1 MEQILEKMRRAGY
14 NRRMREIAFDTVVS
28 AAEECVKACLRLDPA
43 AERALR
49 AALAREDNPNAA
61 FALSTLLEN
70 ASVAQNE
77 GLTLCQDTGM
87 AVFFV
92 RLGQD
97 AHITGG
103 LLEEAVN
110 EGVRRGYRRYGC
122 RASVLDPVTRV
133 NTGDN
138 TPAIIHIETTAGDK
152 IELDFLPKGFGSE
165 NMTRLYML
173 TPSAGLDGVVDAVVD
188 AVKTAGSKPCPP
200 VIVGVG
206 IGGTFDKALCENGL
220 AYNGAIPR
228 RPRTE
233 MSGAHIRPRIRRA
246 GLRRRQHR
254 SRRAYRQTPH
264 AHHRPARCGQHSMQR
279 RTQGACRRLTAVAPP
294 QEEHGI

>member
-1 MEQILEKMRRAGY
+1 MEQILEKMRQAGY

-206 IGGTFDKALCENGL
+206 IGGTSEKAAEI
-220 AYNGAIPR
+220 AK
-228 RPRTE
+228 
-233 MSGAHIRPRIRRA
+233 
-246 GLRRRQHR
+246 RQHLR
-254 SRRAYRQTPH
+254 DVGVPSPDKDLAALERKCLERINALGIGVQGFGGANTALAVHIGKHPTHITALPVAVNIQCNAVRKAH
-264 AHHRPARCGQHSMQR
+264 A
-279 RTQGACRRLTAVAPP
+279 VV
-294 QEEHGI
+294 

>member
-14 NRRMREIAFDTVVS
+14 NRRMREITFESIAA
-28 AAEECVKACLRLDPA
+28 AAENCVRACLSLDPV
-43 AERALR
+43 AENELR

-61 FALSTLLEN
+61 FALSALLEN
-70 ASVAQNE
+70 ADVARKH
-77 GLTLCQDTGM
+77 GLVLCQDTGM

-97 AHITGG
+97 VHVTGG
-103 LLEEAVN
+103 LLEDAVN

-122 RASVLDPVTRV
+122 RASVLDPITRV

-138 TPAIIHIETTAGDK
+138 TPAVIHIETATGDG

-173 TPSAGLDGVVDAVVD
+173 TPSAGTDGIIDAVTD

-200 VIVGVG
+200 ITVGVG
-206 IGGTFDKALCENGL
+206 IGGTSEKAAEL
-220 AYNGAIPR
+220 AKRQHLRDVGEPSPDA
-228 RPRTE
+228 E
-233 MSGAHIRPRIRRA
+233 LAA
-246 GLRRRQHR
+246 LEKECLRRINALGIGVQGFGGKHTALAVHMAKYPTHITALPVAVNIQCNAVRK
-254 SRRAYRQTPH
+254 AH
-264 AHHRPARCGQHSMQR
+264 A
-279 RTQGACRRLTAVAPP
+279 V
-294 QEEHGI
+294 I

>member
-1 MEQILEKMRRAGY
+1 MEQILEKMRQAGY
-14 NRRMREIAFDTVVS
+14 NRRMREILFDDVVS
-28 AAEECVKACLRLDPA
+28 AAEECVQACLRLDPA
-43 AERALR
+43 AVVALR
-49 AALAREDNPNAA
+49 EALAREQNPNAA

-70 ASVAQNE
+70 ASVAE
-77 GLTLCQDTGM
+77 EKGLVLCQDTGM

-97 AHITGG
+97 VHITGG
-103 LLEEAVN
+103 LLEDAIN

-138 TPAIIHIETTAGDK
+138 TPAIIHIETACGDK

-173 TPSAGLDGVVDAVVD
+173 TPSAGTEGVINAVAD

-200 VIVGVG
+200 IIVGVG
-206 IGGTFDKALCENGL
+206 IGGTSEKAAEL
-220 AYNGAIPR
+220 AK
-228 RPRTE
+228 
-233 MSGAHIRPRIRRA
+233 
-246 GLRRRQHR
+246 RQHLR
-254 SRRAYRQTPH
+254 DVGTPSPDKDLAALERECLARINALGIGVQGFGGDNTALAVH
-264 AHHRPARCGQHSMQR
+264 IGKYPTHITALPVAVNIQCNAVRKAH
-279 RTQGACRRLTAVAPP
+279 VV
-294 QEEHGI
+294 I

>member
-1 MEQILEKMRRAGY
+1 MEQILEKMRQAGY
-14 NRRMREIAFDTVVS
+14 NRRMREILFDDVVS
-28 AAEECVKACLRLDPA
+28 AAEECVQACLRLDPA
-43 AERALR
+43 AAIALR
-49 AALAREDNPNAA
+49 EALAREQNPNAA

-70 ASVAQNE
+70 ASVAE
-77 GLTLCQDTGM
+77 GKGLVLCQDTGM

-97 AHITGG
+97 VHITGG
-103 LLEEAVN
+103 LLEDAIN

-138 TPAIIHIETTAGDK
+138 TPAIIHIETACGDK

-173 TPSAGLDGVVDAVVD
+173 TPSAGTEGVINAVVD

-200 VIVGVG
+200 IIVGVG
-206 IGGTFDKALCENGL
+206 IGGTSEKAAEL
-220 AYNGAIPR
+220 AK
-228 RPRTE
+228 
-233 MSGAHIRPRIRRA
+233 
-246 GLRRRQHR
+246 RQHLR
-254 SRRAYRQTPH
+254 DVGAPSPDKDLAALERECLARINALGIGVQGFGGDNTALAVHIGKYPTHITALPVAVNIQCNAVRK
-264 AHHRPARCGQHSMQR
+264 AH
-279 RTQGACRRLTAVAPP
+279 VV
-294 QEEHGI
+294 I

>member
-1 MEQILEKMRRAGY
+1 
-14 NRRMREIAFDTVVS
+14 MREILFDDVVS
-28 AAEECVKACLRLDPA
+28 AAEECVQACLRLDPA
-43 AERALR
+43 AVVALR
-49 AALAREDNPNAA
+49 EALAREQNPNAA

-70 ASVAQNE
+70 ASVAE
-77 GLTLCQDTGM
+77 EKGLVLCQDTGM

-97 AHITGG
+97 VHITGG
-103 LLEEAVN
+103 LLEDAIN

-138 TPAIIHIETTAGDK
+138 TPAIIHIETACGDK

-173 TPSAGLDGVVDAVVD
+173 TPSAGTEGVINAVVD

-200 VIVGVG
+200 IIVGVG
-206 IGGTFDKALCENGL
+206 IGGTSEKAAEL
-220 AYNGAIPR
+220 AK
-228 RPRTE
+228 
-233 MSGAHIRPRIRRA
+233 
-246 GLRRRQHR
+246 RQHLR
-254 SRRAYRQTPH
+254 DVGTPSPDKDLAALERECLARINALGIGVQGFGGDNTALAVH
-264 AHHRPARCGQHSMQR
+264 IGKYPTHITALPVAVNIQCNAVRKAH
-279 RTQGACRRLTAVAPP
+279 VV
-294 QEEHGI
+294 I

>member
-1 MEQILEKMRRAGY
+1 MEQILEKMRQAGY
-14 NRRMREIAFDTVVS
+14 NRRMREILFDDVVS
-28 AAEECVKACLRLDPA
+28 AAEECVQACLRLDPA
-43 AERALR
+43 AVVALR
-49 AALAREDNPNAA
+49 EALAREQNPNAA

-70 ASVAQNE
+70 ASVAE
-77 GLTLCQDTGM
+77 EKGLVLCQDTGM

-97 AHITGG
+97 VHIAGG
-103 LLEEAVN
+103 LLEDAIN

-138 TPAIIHIETTAGDK
+138 TPAIIHIETACGDK

-173 TPSAGLDGVVDAVVD
+173 TPSAGTEGVINAVAD

-200 VIVGVG
+200 IIVGVG
-206 IGGTFDKALCENGL
+206 IGGTSEKAAEL
-220 AYNGAIPR
+220 AK
-228 RPRTE
+228 
-233 MSGAHIRPRIRRA
+233 
-246 GLRRRQHR
+246 RQHLR
-254 SRRAYRQTPH
+254 DVGTPSPDKDLAALERECLARINALGIGVQGFGGDNTALAVH
-264 AHHRPARCGQHSMQR
+264 IGKYPTHITALPVAVNIQCNAVRKAH
-279 RTQGACRRLTAVAPP
+279 VV
-294 QEEHGI
+294 I

>member
-1 MEQILEKMRRAGY
+1 MEQILEKMRQAGY
-14 NRRMREIAFDTVVS
+14 NRRMREILFDDVVK
-28 AAEECVKACLRLDPA
+28 AAEECVQACLRLAPA
-43 AERALR
+43 AAVALR
-49 AALAREDNPNAA
+49 EALAHEQNPNAA

-70 ASVAQNE
+70 ASVAE
-77 GLTLCQDTGM
+77 EKGLVLCQDTGM

-97 AHITGG
+97 VHITGG
-103 LLEEAVN
+103 LLEDAIN

-138 TPAIIHIETTAGDK
+138 TPAIIHIETACGDK

-173 TPSAGLDGVVDAVVD
+173 TPSAGTEGVINAVAD

-200 VIVGVG
+200 IIVGVG
-206 IGGTFDKALCENGL
+206 IGGTSEKAAEL
-220 AYNGAIPR
+220 AK
-228 RPRTE
+228 
-233 MSGAHIRPRIRRA
+233 
-246 GLRRRQHR
+246 RQHLR
-254 SRRAYRQTPH
+254 DVGTPSPDKDLAALERECLARINALGIGVQGFGGDNTALAVH
-264 AHHRPARCGQHSMQR
+264 IGKYPTHITALPVAVNIQCNAVRKAH
-279 RTQGACRRLTAVAPP
+279 VV
-294 QEEHGI
+294 I

>member
-1 MEQILEKMRRAGY
+1 
-14 NRRMREIAFDTVVS
+14 MREILFDDVVS
-28 AAEECVKACLRLDPA
+28 AAEECVQACLRLDPA
-43 AERALR
+43 AVIALR
-49 AALAREDNPNAA
+49 EALAREQNPNAA

-70 ASVAQNE
+70 ASVAE
-77 GLTLCQDTGM
+77 EKGLVLCQDTGM

-97 AHITGG
+97 VHITGG
-103 LLEEAVN
+103 LLEDAIN

-138 TPAIIHIETTAGDK
+138 TPAIIHIETACGDK

-173 TPSAGLDGVVDAVVD
+173 TPSAGTEGVINAVVD

-200 VIVGVG
+200 IIVGVG
-206 IGGTFDKALCENGL
+206 IGGTSEKAAEL
-220 AYNGAIPR
+220 AK
-228 RPRTE
+228 
-233 MSGAHIRPRIRRA
+233 
-246 GLRRRQHR
+246 RQHLR
-254 SRRAYRQTPH
+254 DVGTPSPDKDLAALERECLARINALGIGVQGFGGDNTALAVH
-264 AHHRPARCGQHSMQR
+264 IGKYPTHITALPVAVNIQCNAVRKAH
-279 RTQGACRRLTAVAPP
+279 VV
-294 QEEHGI
+294 I

>member
-1 MEQILEKMRRAGY
+1 MEQILEKMRQAGY
-14 NRRMREIAFDTVVS
+14 NRRMREILFDDVVS
-28 AAEECVKACLRLDPA
+28 AAEKCVQACLRLDPA
-43 AERALR
+43 AAIALR
-49 AALAREDNPNAA
+49 EALAREQNPNAA

-70 ASVAQNE
+70 ASVAE
-77 GLTLCQDTGM
+77 EKGLVLCQDTGM

-97 AHITGG
+97 VHITGG
-103 LLEEAVN
+103 LLEDAIN

-138 TPAIIHIETTAGDK
+138 TPAIIHIETACGDK

-173 TPSAGLDGVVDAVVD
+173 TPSAGTEGVINAVVD

-200 VIVGVG
+200 IIVGVG
-206 IGGTFDKALCENGL
+206 IGGTSEKAAEL
-220 AYNGAIPR
+220 AK
-228 RPRTE
+228 
-233 MSGAHIRPRIRRA
+233 
-246 GLRRRQHR
+246 RQHLR
-254 SRRAYRQTPH
+254 DVGTPSPDKDLAALERECLARINALGIGVQGFGGDNTALAVH
-264 AHHRPARCGQHSMQR
+264 IGKYPTHITALPVAVNIQCNAVRKAH
-279 RTQGACRRLTAVAPP
+279 VV
-294 QEEHGI
+294 I

>member
-14 NRRMREIAFDTVVS
+14 NRRMREILFDDVVS
-28 AAEECVKACLRLDPA
+28 AAEECVQACLRLDLA
-43 AERALR
+43 AAIALR
-49 AALAREDNPNAA
+49 EALAREQNPNAA

-70 ASVAQNE
+70 ASVAE
-77 GLTLCQDTGM
+77 EKGLVLCQDTGM

-97 AHITGG
+97 VHITGG
-103 LLEEAVN
+103 LLEDAIN

-138 TPAIIHIETTAGDK
+138 TPAIIHIETACGDK

-173 TPSAGLDGVVDAVVD
+173 TPSAGTEGVINAVVD

-200 VIVGVG
+200 IIVGVG
-206 IGGTFDKALCENGL
+206 IGGTSEKAAEL
-220 AYNGAIPR
+220 AK
-228 RPRTE
+228 
-233 MSGAHIRPRIRRA
+233 
-246 GLRRRQHR
+246 RQHLR
-254 SRRAYRQTPH
+254 DVGTPSPDKDLAALERECLARINALGIGVQGFGGDNTALAVH
-264 AHHRPARCGQHSMQR
+264 IGKYPTHITALPVAVNIQCNAVRKAH
-279 RTQGACRRLTAVAPP
+279 VV
-294 QEEHGI
+294 I

>member
-1 MEQILEKMRRAGY
+1 
-14 NRRMREIAFDTVVS
+14 MREILFDDVVS
-28 AAEECVKACLRLDPA
+28 AAEKCVQACLRLDPA
-43 AERALR
+43 AAIALR
-49 AALAREDNPNAA
+49 EALAREQNPNAA

-70 ASVAQNE
+70 ASVAE
-77 GLTLCQDTGM
+77 EKGLVLCQDTGM

-97 AHITGG
+97 VHITGG
-103 LLEEAVN
+103 LLEDAIN

-138 TPAIIHIETTAGDK
+138 TPAIIHIETACGDK

-173 TPSAGLDGVVDAVVD
+173 TPSAGTEGVINAVVD

-200 VIVGVG
+200 IIVGVG
-206 IGGTFDKALCENGL
+206 IGGTSEKAAEL
-220 AYNGAIPR
+220 AK
-228 RPRTE
+228 
-233 MSGAHIRPRIRRA
+233 
-246 GLRRRQHR
+246 RQHLR
-254 SRRAYRQTPH
+254 DVGTPSPDKDLAALERECLARINALGIGVQGFGGDNTALAVH
-264 AHHRPARCGQHSMQR
+264 IGKYPTHITALPVAVNIQCNAVRKAH
-279 RTQGACRRLTAVAPP
+279 VV
-294 QEEHGI
+294 I